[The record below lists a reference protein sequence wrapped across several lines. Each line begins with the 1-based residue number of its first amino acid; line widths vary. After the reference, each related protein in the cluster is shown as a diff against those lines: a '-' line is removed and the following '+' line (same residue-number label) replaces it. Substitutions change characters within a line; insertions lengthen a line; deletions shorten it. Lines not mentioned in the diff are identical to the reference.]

1 MKIAVIP
8 ARGGSK
14 RILNKNISKFLGKPM
29 IAWSIEAAFKS
40 GLFDKVV
47 VSTDDKEIAEI
58 AKKYGAEVPFV
69 RPSEL
74 SDDFTATFPV
84 IKHSIKWLI
93 EEEKYDIKFICCIY
107 ATAPLIQ
114 VEDLVLAHK
123 MILNSQKSFVFPVTQ
138 FSYPIQRSIK
148 LNSDSEVIP
157 MWPENMKNRSQDL
170 EKTYHDAGQFYW
182 GRVNA
187 FLDDHELFSECSQ
200 VLVLPSNRVC
210 DIDEPSD
217 LVRAEIL
224 FKALHQSDKN
234 TK

>member
-1 MKIAVIP
+1 MNIAIIP

-14 RILNKNISKFLGKPM
+14 RILNKNISDFLGKPI
-29 IAWSIEAAFKS
+29 IAWSIEAALKS
-40 GLFDKVV
+40 NLFDKVL
-47 VSTDDKEIAEI
+47 VSTDDKDISKI
-58 AKKYGAEVPFV
+58 AKEYGADVPFF
-69 RPSEL
+69 RPPEL
-74 SDDFTATFPV
+74 SDDYTATFPV
-84 IKHSIKWLI
+84 IKHAIKWL
-93 EEEKYDIKFICCIY
+93 EKEKYEIKFVCCIY

-114 VEDLVLAHK
+114 VEDLVKAHK
-123 MILNSQKSFVFPVTQ
+123 MLLNSQKSFVFPVTQ
-138 FSYPIQRSIK
+138 FSYPVLRSIK

-170 EKTYHDAGQFYW
+170 EKTYHAAGQFYW

-217 LVRAEIL
+217 LARAEIL
-224 FKALHQSDKN
+224 FKALQQSHKS

>member
-1 MKIAVIP
+1 MNIAVIP

-14 RILNKNISKFLGKPM
+14 RILNKNISQFLGKPL

-40 GLFDKVV
+40 ELFDKVV
-47 VSTDDKEIAEI
+47 VSTDDEKI
-58 AKKYGAEVPFV
+58 AKIAKEYGADVPFT
-69 RPSEL
+69 RPPEL

-84 IKHSIKWLI
+84 IKHSIKLLI
-93 EEEKYDIKFICCIY
+93 EQEKFDIKFICCIY

-123 MILNSQKSFVFPVTQ
+123 MILDSQKSFVFPVTQ
-138 FSYPIQRSIK
+138 FSYPVQRSIK

-157 MWPENMKNRSQDL
+157 MWPENIKKRSQDL

-182 GRVNA
+182 GSVNA
-187 FLDDHELFSECSQ
+187 FLDDHELFSDRSK

-224 FKALHQSDKN
+224 FKALQKSVKS